1 MRLLYV
7 ADGRSPI
14 ARAWIGGFVEEGHE
28 VHLVTTYRS
37 EALPGLA
44 SMQFLPV
51 ALSGR
56 KSRGGSPR
64 GAGGIGVRTRVRQWL
79 GPLTVPWRA
88 DRLNGIIEELHP
100 DLVHALRIPFEGMLA
115 SWATSE
121 VPLAVSSWGN
131 DFTLH
136 APSSPLMGW
145 LTQRTLQRADGLH
158 ADCERDLR
166 LAGRWGF
173 VHARPAVVLPG
184 NGGVPAPFF
193 NENPSP
199 PPGSPVEELL
209 GGLRPDQPLI
219 VQPRGFRAYVRNDTF
234 FQSLPF
240 VYRVYPEAVVACPD
254 MAGEPLAERWLE
266 GTGEEGEL
274 VLLPKL
280 DTDEMAA
287 LLARA
292 WMVVSPS
299 EHDGTPNSLL
309 EAMACGAVPV
319 VGDLESLREW
329 VEDGQTGRLVDPGDS
344 VELGL
349 AIVEVLQDPEWRR
362 TAAER
367 NRKMVEERARRPG
380 VMERAQQF
388 YAQVVG
394 TEI

>member
-14 ARAWIGGFVEEGHE
+14 ARAWIEGFVGEGHE
-28 VHLVTTYRS
+28 VHLGTTYRC
-37 EALPGLA
+37 EPLEGLA
-44 SMQFLPV
+44 SMKFVPV
-51 ALSGR
+51 AFSGR
-56 KSRGGSPR
+56 KARGGTRR
-64 GAGGIGVRTRVRQWL
+64 GAAGIGARTRVRQWI

-88 DRLNGIIEELHP
+88 DRLNGVVERIRP

-115 SWATSE
+115 SWADLG

-136 APSSPLMGW
+136 AASSPLMGW

-158 ADCERDLR
+158 ADCERDRR

-173 VHARPAVVLPG
+173 QRARPAVVLPG
-184 NGGVPAPFF
+184 NGGVPELFF
-193 NENPSP
+193 EDEPSP
-199 PPGSPVEELL
+199 PPGSAVAKLLSELE
-209 GGLRPDQPLI
+209 PEQPLI

-254 MAGEPLAERWLE
+254 MAGEPLAENWLE
-266 GTGEEGEL
+266 ALDSERKL
-274 VLLPKL
+274 ALLPKL
-280 DTDEMAA
+280 SARGMAA

-292 WMVVSPS
+292 SVVVSPT
-299 EHDGTPNSLL
+299 EHDGTPNTVL
-309 EAMACGAVPV
+309 EAMACGAIPV

-329 VEDGQTGRLVDPGDS
+329 VEDGQSGRLVDPGDS

-362 TAAER
+362 RAARR
-367 NRKMVEERARRPG
+367 NRELVEQRARRPD
-380 VMERAQQF
+380 VMEQAQRF
-388 YAQVVG
+388 YEQVAGAGV
-394 TEI
+394 

>member
-14 ARAWIGGFVEEGHE
+14 ARAWISGFLEEEHE
-28 VHLVTTYRS
+28 VHLVTTYRC
-37 EALPGLA
+37 EPLPGLA

-51 ALSGR
+51 AFSGR
-56 KSRGGSPR
+56 KPRGGGQGR
-64 GAGGIGVRTRVRQWL
+64 AGGIGLRTRVRQWL

-88 DRLNGIIEELHP
+88 ARLGEVIEQVQP

-115 SWATSE
+115 SWATGQ

-145 LTQRTLQRADGLH
+145 LTQRTLEEADGLH
-158 ADCERDLR
+158 ADCERDRR
-166 LAGRWGF
+166 LAERWGF
-173 VHARPAVVLPG
+173 LHSRPAVVLPG
-184 NGGVPAPFF
+184 NGGVPASFF
-193 NENPSP
+193 SDNPSP
-199 PPGSPVEELL
+199 PPGSPVEKLL
-209 GGLRPDQPLI
+209 GGLDPEQPLI

-234 FQSLPF
+234 FHSLPF
-240 VYRVYPEAVVACPD
+240 VYRVYPEAVVACAD
-254 MAGEPLAERWLE
+254 MAGETLPDRWVGGIGAEH
-266 GTGEEGEL
+266 EL

-280 DTDEMAA
+280 NTDEMAA

-292 WMVVSPS
+292 WVVVSPS
-299 EHDGTPNSLL
+299 EHDGTPNTLL

-329 VEDGQTGRLVDPGDS
+329 IEDGQTGRLVDPGDP

-362 TAAER
+362 RAAER
-367 NRKMVEERARRPG
+367 NRGLVEQRARRPG
-380 VMERAQQF
+380 VMERAQRF
-388 YAQVVG
+388 YEQVVG
-394 TEI
+394 SKI